1 MILPTG
7 SQYLDNPNE
16 VGIVKEKTFVY
27 ENSFSLTSG
36 EKLAEFELSYE
47 CYGQLNDQKNNAI
60 YICHALTGDHH
71 VAGVYTEKDEK
82 PGWWNHVVGPGKPID
97 TNRFFVLSSNC
108 LGGCRGS
115 TGPASKV
122 PGESCRTYGSS
133 FPDLSIQDMIRA
145 QRELIDHLGIKKLHA
160 VVGGSMGGMQALQ
173 WIVEYPGF
181 AENAVIIAATAQHS
195 VQTIAFNEAGRN
207 AIRGD
212 LEWKE
217 GNYSKEDSPAQGLS
231 VARMMA
237 HITYL
242 SDVGMEEKFG
252 GDHRLDSSQDFEFSV
267 QGYLAY
273 QGKKF
278 VDRFDANSYLKLTE
292 ALDRFDLVGRGGL
305 AEAVKNVDTRTLVV
319 AFSSDWLYT
328 PRQNKLIVDALLSS
342 GKNASYLEI
351 EDSHGHDSFLI
362 NSKPFLTALDAFLQP
377 ELNENQQIFEEDGF
391 RKVKNRYEVKKEAD
405 FRAIDRWV
413 NPREKVLD
421 LGCGRGLLLEHLSES
436 KEVFGLG
443 IDRELNKSIS
453 CIARKVPIYQEEI
466 FKGLSKFKDNSFDWV
481 IFSRM
486 IESLPEP
493 GRILKESLR
502 VGKRVAVSFVNHG
515 YWRNRWNFL
524 LEGKRV
530 CNEVY
535 PHQWESSHLS
545 NHFSINEFREFC
557 RRLQKEGMKVSLG
570 RTVYYRGDWVK
581 RCTFFPN
588 LRAGLAIIE
597 IQKDLSSTD

>member
-1 MILPTG
+1 MPSPADKTNL
-7 SQYLDNPNE
+7 SDAND
-16 VGIVKEKTFVY
+16 VGKVEEKTFVY
-27 ENSFSLTSG
+27 KDNFSLTG
-36 EKLAEFELSYE
+36 GGTLAGFELRYE
-47 CYGQLNDQKNNAI
+47 YYGQLNAQRDNAI

-71 VAGVYTEKDEK
+71 VAGFYNHDDEK

-97 TNRFFVLSSNC
+97 TNRFFVVSSNC

-115 TGPASKV
+115 TGPSSDDPKCK
-122 PGESCRTYGSS
+122 GTSYGAN
-133 FPDLSIQDMIRA
+133 FPDLSICDMIRA
-145 QRELIDHLGIKKLHA
+145 KRALIDHLGISTLYA

-181 AENAVIIAATAQHS
+181 VKNAIIIAATAQHS
-195 VQTIAFNEAGRN
+195 VQTIAFNEAGRCS
-207 AIRGD
+207 IRGD
-212 LEWKE
+212 LGWKDGSYEKNE
-217 GNYSKEDSPAQGLS
+217 GPAQGLS

-242 SDVGMEEKFG
+242 SDLGMEEKFG
-252 GDHRLDSSQDFEFSV
+252 GDQRLDSSEDFEFSV
-267 QGYLAY
+267 QGYLDH

-292 ALDRFDLVGRGGL
+292 ALDRFNLVGEHGL
-305 AEAVKNVDTRTLVV
+305 ANAVAKVDTRTLVI

-328 PRQNKLIVDALLSS
+328 PKQNKLIVDALLSA

-362 NSKPFLTALDAFLQP
+362 NSKPFLKALDVFLKP
-377 ELNENQQIFEEDGF
+377 EQNENQQILEEDGF

-413 NPREKVLD
+413 NPKEKVLD
-421 LGCGRGLLLEHLSES
+421 LGCGRGLLLEHLRES
-436 KEVFGLG
+436 KDVFGLG
-443 IDRELNKSIS
+443 IDRELHKSIS
-453 CIARKVPIYQEEI
+453 CVARKVPIYQEDI
-466 FKGLSKFKDNSFDWV
+466 FQGLSKFKDNSFDWV

-493 GRILKESLR
+493 GSILKESLR

-524 LEGKRV
+524 VEGKRV

-557 RRLQKEGMKVSLG
+557 LRLQEDGMKVSLG
-570 RTVYYRGDWVK
+570 RKVYYRGDWLR
-581 RCTFFPN
+581 RCTLLAN

-597 IQKDLSSTD
+597 IQKD